1 MKGWYLYMVR
11 LNLSINKDLK
21 ESYYIQIY
29 KQIKKQ
35 ILNTTIKEGDKLPS
49 IRQVAIKL
57 DINQNTVIQSYHLL
71 EEKGFINKIS
81 GKGCFV
87 AKISDFKIEQKEIAL
102 IESFKYGQKEK
113 NGIDFYNGTP
123 AYEYFPIK
131 QFEQFT
137 KEVISECG
145 GEIFQYQSVQGVDS
159 LREILAEDLERDG
172 IFVTKDRIQITSGT
186 QQALDIIIKLFTKDR
201 KPTVV
206 LSSPTYPNAL
216 NIFKDC
222 CNIKDMDIKKDG
234 WDLDEFE
241 KLLKEEKIDFI
252 YEVINYQN
260 PTGVI
265 WSLEKRERLLKL
277 SKEYNFYI
285 IEDDSFSEFYYTDEK
300 PELLKSLDKIGEEK
314 IIYIKTF
321 SKILMPGIGLAL
333 MVVPEN
339 LLENILLVKYGLD
352 TTTSGLN
359 QKILEKFIKTKEL
372 ENHLLNIREIF
383 KKKKELMFELLKR
396 IQNLEIMHIPEGG
409 FFIWV
414 KLADCIDGEK
424 FYKECKENGVFLL
437 PGSVFYS
444 DRRDACKIRLS
455 FISPSLKEI
464 IKGIGIIEH
473 LLLLS
478 VIENSKT
485 CGN

>member
-1 MKGWYLYMVR
+1 MVK
-11 LNLSINKDLK
+11 LNLNINKNSK
-21 ESYYIQIY
+21 ESFYIQMY

-35 ILNTTIKEGDKLPS
+35 ILNGSVKEGDKLPS
-49 IRQVAIKL
+49 IRQVAMKL

-71 EEKGFINKIS
+71 EEKGLIKKIS

-87 AKISDFKIEQKEIAL
+87 QKISDFKIEKKEIPL
-102 IESFKYGQKEK
+102 IESFKYGQKDK

-123 AYEYFPIK
+123 ASRCFPIK
-131 QFEQFT
+131 EFEKFT
-137 KEVISECG
+137 KEVIEEFG

-159 LREILAEDLERDG
+159 LREALAEDLEKDG
-172 IFVTKDRIQITSGT
+172 IFVTKERIQITSGT

-260 PTGVI
+260 PTGVT
-265 WSLEKRERLLKL
+265 WSDEKRDRLLEL

-300 PELLKSLDKIGEEK
+300 PEVLKSLDKTGEER

-321 SKILMPGIGLAL
+321 SKILMPGIGLAV

-359 QKILEKFIKTKEL
+359 QKILEKFIKTGEL
-372 ENHLLNIREIF
+372 ERHLHKVRNIFRE
-383 KKKKELMFELLKR
+383 KKELILELLKKVS
-396 IQNLEIMHIPEGG
+396 NLEIMHEPSGG
-409 FFIWV
+409 FFVWV
-414 KLADCIDGEK
+414 KLADCIDGET
-424 FYKECKENGVFLL
+424 FYKKCKEKGVFLL
-437 PGSVFYS
+437 PGTVFYS
-444 DRRDACKIRLS
+444 DKRDACKIRLS
-455 FISPSLKEI
+455 FISPSLEEIGQGIEI
-464 IKGIGIIEH
+464 IEK
-473 LLLLS
+473 LLLFS
-478 VIENSKT
+478 IVENSKT
-485 CGN
+485 C